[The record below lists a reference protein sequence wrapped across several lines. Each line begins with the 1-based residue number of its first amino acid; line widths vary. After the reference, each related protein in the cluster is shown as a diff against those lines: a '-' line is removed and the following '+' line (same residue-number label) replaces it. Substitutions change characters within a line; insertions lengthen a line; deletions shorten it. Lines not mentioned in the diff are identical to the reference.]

1 MTNHSA
7 SIDKLISDARRAIET
22 DQPAAARPL
31 LREAARRAPNDP
43 RPWLL
48 LAGVAETPRERRT
61 YLAQARRLD
70 AKTPPAPAIP
80 RSPRRHNAPR
90 ASSRR
95 GMWGGAALLLL
106 LVVAAGAAFTFHP
119 DGRALWGNLVGRVA
133 ALPGPEATPA
143 VPVVEN
149 GDAPGGS
156 TAATVVATVEV
167 AASAVAP
174 PPTEPPVFPTKG
186 VVPGGQ
192 PLPTWT
198 PTSEPT
204 PTLAPTMTPSPTP
217 EPTATPEPIPLSLGA
232 PAARPAG
239 VGEGERWINV
249 NLSTQTLVAYEGD
262 APVYETLISS
272 GLPQWPTVTG
282 QFRTYMKYESQT
294 MNGYL
299 LGYDYYLPDVP
310 YVMYFYEDYA
320 IHGTYWHNNFGTPM
334 SHGCVNVS
342 TPDAGW
348 LFNWAPVGTLVNVT
362 Y

>member
-1 MTNHSA
+1 MNNPNS
-7 SIDKLISDARRAIET
+7 SINKLITDARRAIEAGRP
-22 DQPAAARPL
+22 DDARPL
-31 LREAARRAPNDP
+31 LRQAAHLAPQDS

-48 LAGVAETPRERRT
+48 LAGIAESSRERRA

-70 AKTPPAPAIP
+70 AQSQPAAPPVAAP
-80 RSPRRHNAPR
+80 PRRPR
-90 ASSRR
+90 PARQPRR
-95 GMWGGAALLLL
+95 SLWIGAVLLLL
-106 LVVAAGAAFTFHP
+106 LLIGGAVTAFTPAGRSLLGSVAGRVSALAGVGGVATLAPTAAVPSTEPAVAAGASP
-119 DGRALWGNLVGRVA
+119 
-133 ALPGPEATPA
+133 
-143 VPVVEN
+143 
-149 GDAPGGS
+149 
-156 TAATVVATVEV
+156 TAAVSTVEI
-167 AASAVAP
+167 AP

-186 VVPGGQ
+186 VMPGGQ

-217 EPTATPEPIPLSLGA
+217 LPSATPEPIPLTSGA
-232 PAARPAG
+232 PAARPPG
-239 VGEGERWINV
+239 VAEGERWINV

-262 APVYETLISS
+262 TPVFETLVSS

-282 QFRTYMKYESQT
+282 QYRTYMKYESQT

-299 LGYDYYLPDVP
+299 LGYDYFLPDVP
-310 YVMYFYEDYA
+310 YVMYFFEDYA
-320 IHGTYWHNNFGTPM
+320 IHGTYWHSNFGAPM

-348 LFNWAPVGTLVNVT
+348 LFNWAPVGTTVNVH

>member
-1 MTNHSA
+1 MTKPTH
-7 SIDKLISDARRAIET
+7 SIDKLITDARRAIE
-22 DQPAAARPL
+22 DGRPDAAQPM
-31 LREAARRAPNDP
+31 LREAAHRAPDDP

-70 AKTPPAPAIP
+70 AKTPLAPVVSSRPRRRAAPA
-80 RSPRRHNAPR
+80 AG
-90 ASSRR
+90 SRR
-95 GMWGGAALLLL
+95 RLWSGMALLLL
-106 LVVAAGAAFTFHP
+106 LLFAVGAAFTFHP
-119 DGRALWGNLVGRVA
+119 AGRALWGNVVSQVA
-133 ALPGPEATPA
+133 ALPEPVVSPI
-143 VPVVEN
+143 VPVATGNTGGES
-149 GDAPGGS
+149 APA
-156 TAATVVATVEV
+156 TAAPANTVP
-167 AASAVAP
+167 AVAP
-174 PPTEPPVFPTKG
+174 LPTQPPVFPTKG
-186 VVPGGQ
+186 VMPGGQ

-217 EPTATPEPIPLSLGA
+217 EPTATSEPIPLSIGA
-232 PAARPAG
+232 PAVRPAG
-239 VGEGERWINV
+239 VADGERWINV
-249 NLSTQTLVAYEGD
+249 NLSTQTLVAFEGD
-262 APVYETLISS
+262 VPVFETLVSS

-282 QFRTYMKYESQT
+282 QYRTYMKYESQT

-320 IHGTYWHNNFGTPM
+320 IHGTYWHSNFGTPM

-348 LFNWAPVGTLVNVT
+348 LFNWAPVGTVVNVT